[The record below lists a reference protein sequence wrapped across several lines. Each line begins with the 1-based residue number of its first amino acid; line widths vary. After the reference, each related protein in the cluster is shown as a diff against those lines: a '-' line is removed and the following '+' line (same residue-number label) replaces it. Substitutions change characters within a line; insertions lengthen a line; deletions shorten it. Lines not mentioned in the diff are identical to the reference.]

1 MTEDS
6 PNDLNLGHF
15 GIPAYDVDNS
25 QWSFART
32 PYGSG
37 FRQLDR
43 WTTVIPAALRFPVPR
58 IPRTLRAAENA
69 TKALVRKHPELAPA
83 TGLVPEL
90 EAVSAAAI
98 ATLSTYDTTVG
109 QLMSFGRVA
118 PHHKRAGFSRKVVAL
133 PTGECGNV
141 LRVQLLTKERCGWST
156 EENFRSHSYL
166 EGASPKGDCGYW
178 NEDAAAI
185 QQVCFAESE
194 EPDPFLAVRLPQR
207 IVLFRPVYHPR
218 PVAAPISPLYN
229 LPPSVVDVRPFH
241 SVWVKDTGGVSHAD
255 VAFNPHY
262 QRQLAIVDQ
271 DSRWSVWDIEG
282 SRGSYTQSCAASGSI
297 EVADAPGLDY
307 EEDDGSR
314 PWKEDGWARIMWVGD
329 ATRILISNRR
339 QLTLVDL
346 KESSRPLSIPQ
357 AIDQTST
364 RNLSQDWILDIKR
377 HPTNEKHFLVLTSS
391 RLYLYS
397 VTSANYDLRLDSHS
411 ADAVIVMSWTHFRGA
426 EDITLQLHVQA
437 MSDEGKATHTMF
449 ECVH

>member
-15 GIPAYDVDNS
+15 GIPAYDVATS

-43 WTTVIPAALRFPVPR
+43 WATVIAAALHFPTPRF
-58 IPRTLRAAENA
+58 PRTLRSAENA

-83 TGLVPEL
+83 TGCVPEL

-118 PHHKRAGFSRKVVAL
+118 PQRKRAAFSQKVVAV
-133 PTGECGNV
+133 PTGECGNI
-141 LRVQLLTKERCGWST
+141 LRVQLLTKERYGWST
-156 EENFRSHSYL
+156 EGYYRARSHL

-207 IVLFRPVYHPR
+207 IVLFRPVYCPR
-218 PVAAPISPLYN
+218 PVAAPVSPLYN
-229 LPPSVVDVRPFH
+229 LPASVVDVRPFH
-241 SVWVKDTGGVSHAD
+241 SVWVDDTGGTSHAD

-271 DSRWSVWDIEG
+271 ESRWSVWDIEG
-282 SRGSYTQSCAASGSI
+282 SRGAYTTSCAASGSVEI
-297 EVADAPGLDY
+297 AEAVNPDDE
-307 EEDDGSR
+307 EEDESR
-314 PWKEDGWARIMWVGD
+314 RWKEDGWARIMWVGD
-329 ATRILISNRR
+329 ANTILICNRR
-339 QLTLVDL
+339 RLALIDL
-346 KESSRPLSIPQ
+346 KDASTPLKIRQ
-357 AIDQTST
+357 VIDDAST
-364 RNLSQDWILDIKR
+364 NNPSTDWILDIKR
-377 HPTNEKHFLVLTSS
+377 HPANEKRFLVLTSS

-397 VTSANYDLRLDSHS
+397 TTSRDSGPILDPHS
-411 ADAVIVMSWTHFRGA
+411 ADAAVVLSWRHFRGQ
-426 EDITLQLHVQA
+426 EDITLQLYVQA
-437 MSDEGKATHTMF
+437 TSDDGMLIHALLFAMD
-449 ECVH
+449 